1 MLIKGFQK
9 LTLLDFPEK
18 TACTVFTAG
27 CNLRCP
33 FCHNALLVTK
43 IDDTFVKEE
52 EFFSWL
58 ETRKGKL
65 DGVAITGGE
74 PLMQKDI
81 DKFIAKIAQM
91 GFLVKLDTNGFFPD
105 KLAEI
110 LASGN
115 VEYVAMD
122 IKNSLD
128 KYAQTVETENLNL
141 ELVKKSINIIMNSGV
156 DYEFRTTVTHELFDE
171 TSFDGIATLI
181 KGAKRYFIQ
190 SFKDSG
196 NLIKGGSTAE
206 DKQILEKYRDKMR
219 KFVDYCEIRGV

>member
-1 MLIKGFQK
+1 MVIKGFQK

-33 FCHNALLVTK
+33 FCHNAGLVTK
-43 IDDTFVKEE
+43 IDDIVIDEE

-58 ETRKGKL
+58 ATRKSKL

-81 DKFIAKIAQM
+81 DKFIQKVVDL

-105 KLAEI
+105 KLAQ
-110 LASGN
+110 LLVSGN
-115 VEYVAMD
+115 IAYVAMD
-122 IKNSLD
+122 IKNSLE
-128 KYAQTVETENLNL
+128 KYAMTVGVAAPDL
-141 ELVKKSINIIMNSGV
+141 ELVKRSINIIMESGV
-156 DYEFRTTVTHELFDE
+156 DYEFRTTVTHELFDDA
-171 TSFDGIATLI
+171 SFDGIANLI
-181 KGAKRYFIQ
+181 SGAKRYFIQ

-196 NLIKGGSTAE
+196 NLIEQGNTAE
-206 DKQILEKYRDKMR
+206 EKFVLEKYRDKMR
-219 KFVDYCEIRGV
+219 KFVKTCEIRGV

>member
-1 MLIKGFQK
+1 MIIKGFQK

-33 FCHNALLVTK
+33 FCHNAALVTK
-43 IDDTFVKEE
+43 IDDTIIDEE

-58 ETRKGKL
+58 ATRKGKL

-81 DKFIAKIAQM
+81 DKFIQKVVDL

-105 KLAEI
+105 KLAEL

-115 VEYVAMD
+115 ISYVAMD
-122 IKNSLD
+122 IKNSLE
-128 KYAQTVETENLNL
+128 KYAKTVETDNLDL
-141 ELVKKSINIIMNSGV
+141 EAVKKSVNIIMNSGV

-171 TSFDGIATLI
+171 ASFDGIASLI
-181 KGAKRYFIQ
+181 SGAKKYFIQ

-196 NLIKGGSTAE
+196 NLIKQGSTPE
-206 DKQILEKYRDKMR
+206 EKFVLIKYRDKMR
-219 KFVDYCEIRGV
+219 KFVDLCEIRGI